1 MRVWLT
7 LALAAVCFWALP
19 AQAKV
24 SHDKPKPGP
33 AKAVTL
39 TDLQQYPDKDRYRLV
54 AVLSGPANRR
64 WKLLPPAKSG
74 KKVRLL
80 YLDLDNTRPGPGL
93 AMNLAVND
101 PRVGSVKISP
111 YKPGVTRLVL
121 RVTGTDDCRVSLLD
135 NPFRVV
141 LDVVGQAAVQA
152 KAEAPVQAKVETPA
166 KAQAAVQAAYA
177 PPAGGRKMARQLVE
191 QLGLTVRTVMI
202 DPGHGGKDP
211 GATGVGGLREKDV
224 TLRLAKMLGPRLEEM
239 GFTVLYTREK
249 DATVPLKS
257 RPLIANAKK
266 ADLFISIHCNASSD
280 HSASGLEVYSL
291 NLASTPD
298 EARVAARENA
308 GEMGRISEMQK
319 ILDELMHSS
328 KMCESKDFAQQ
339 CREFTLKRARQGQ
352 YPRDRGLHEA
362 PLFVLLGTRM
372 PAILVEVGYVTNPAE
387 AAKLRDPDYLERVA
401 HGLADGILA
410 YRHRVERYAAKP

>member
-1 MRVWLT
+1 VRVWLT
-7 LALAAVCFWALP
+7 LALAAVCFWAFP

-24 SHDKPKPGP
+24 SHGKLKPEP

-39 TDLQQYPDKDRYRLV
+39 MDLQQYPDKDRYRLV
-54 AVLSGPANRR
+54 AVLSGPATRR
-64 WKLLPPAKSG
+64 WKLLPPGKSG

-80 YLDLDNTRPGPGL
+80 YLDLDNTRPGPSLPDSL
-93 AMNLAVND
+93 ATDD

-121 RVTGTDDCRVSLLD
+121 TVTGTDDCRVSFLD

-141 LDVVGQAAVQA
+141 LDVVGQAKVEA
-152 KAEAPVQAKVETPA
+152 KAEAPA
-166 KAQAAVQAAYA
+166 KAKSPAPVQAAYA

-249 DATVPLKS
+249 DVTVPLKS

-280 HSASGLEVYSL
+280 HAASGLEVYSL
-291 NLASTPD
+291 NLASTPE

-308 GEMGRISEMQK
+308 GELGRISEMQK
-319 ILDELMHSS
+319 ILDDLMHSS

-362 PLFVLLGTRM
+362 PLFVLLGTKM
-372 PAILVEVGYVTNPAE
+372 PAILVEVGYITNPGE

-410 YRHRVERYAAKP
+410 YRHRVERYAAKQ